1 MSGHALLPTA
11 AAFDALV
18 KARHS
23 VRAFLPQKVDK
34 AQVRAVIES
43 ARQAPSGGNL
53 QPGQF
58 WALTGAP
65 LEKLSDTIIKAR
77 ALGRPSVSEYG
88 WFPNPMPAHLKERQR
103 ATGYALYSALGIA
116 RTDRTARDAQF
127 DRNYRFFDAPVGLV
141 ITLDRTMGAGAFLDL
156 GMALSYFCLAA
167 SAHGL
172 ATCGI
177 GALANHADLVQEHLQ
192 IPQDQMIICGM
203 ALGYE
208 NHGALVNKWR
218 TTRADCDA
226 YAYFSGFD
234 APL

>member
-1 MSGHALLPTA
+1 A
-11 AAFDALV
+11 
-18 KARHS
+18 
-23 VRAFLPQKVDK
+23 
-34 AQVRAVIES
+34 
-43 ARQAPSGGNL
+43 
-53 QPGQF
+53 
-58 WALTGAP
+58 
-65 LEKLSDTIIKAR
+65 
-77 ALGRPSVSEYG
+77 
-88 WFPNPMPAHLKERQR
+88 
-103 ATGYALYSALGIA
+103 GYALYSALGIA

-226 YAYFSGFD
+226 YAHFSGFE